1 MFSPRPTDCPCF
13 EDAIA
18 ILSVVL
24 GSNLS
29 YWWNERYRPDLIYGF
44 PPHVSPFGLSGTARL
59 AALALMAVLKVAIG
73 EYDKSL
79 SCPSDSP
86 NPQLTFST
94 CPPLSSGH
102 PKTLSGVSLM
112 FLWRLVMKRVLRAS
126 LPVIFRAFS
135 SAFHFALPTR
145 KHYTAA
151 TEYDSVPQPSFE
163 NPLSRQAI
171 ISALPEEMRLHNR
184 AARSGAGATA
194 AAAGAQHHLEGL
206 VAANGMSESGDS
218 TMVSTPTMTTE
229 EERLARIA
237 KYMKKK
243 PRERPVETHYDVDGE
258 GVSLFLSCLHTV
270 LRVCVCV
277 SDQCSLTTGKW

>member
-1 MFSPRPTDCPCF
+1 MSLSSSHVFTAPLVQIAVCLFLVHYHPEPVDGELPLSMHGVFKIAIDMANVFPRPTDCPCF

-94 CPPLSSGH
+94 CPLSLLVIQKPCQASVSCSSG
-102 PKTLSGVSLM
+102 
-112 FLWRLVMKRVLRAS
+112 AS
-126 LPVIFRAFS
+126 S
-135 SAFHFALPTR
+135 
-145 KHYTAA
+145 
-151 TEYDSVPQPSFE
+151 
-163 NPLSRQAI
+163 
-171 ISALPEEMRLHNR
+171 
-184 AARSGAGATA
+184 
-194 AAAGAQHHLEGL
+194 
-206 VAANGMSESGDS
+206 
-218 TMVSTPTMTTE
+218 
-229 EERLARIA
+229 
-237 KYMKKK
+237 
-243 PRERPVETHYDVDGE
+243 
-258 GVSLFLSCLHTV
+258 
-270 LRVCVCV
+270 
-277 SDQCSLTTGKW
+277 